1 MMANRLYRAQA
12 RRFLAW
18 RAEQDDAVLAFS
30 REHARSVFDESP
42 PRRAPASDNSGQDKL
57 RARVAAILH
66 GQMRARRM
74 KFMGGWK

>member
-18 RAEQDDAVLAFS
+18 RDEHDDAVIAFAYA
-30 REHARSVFDESP
+30 HNLTFFDESP
-42 PRRAPASDNSGQDKL
+42 PRRVPASRSGHDQSK
-57 RARVAAILH
+57 ARIAAILH

-74 KFMGGWK
+74 KFMGASK

>member
-18 RAEQDDAVLAFS
+18 RDEQDDAVLAFT
-30 REHARSVFDESP
+30 RTHARSIFDDPP
-42 PRRAPASDNSGQDKL
+42 PRRVPADRSGHDQSK
-57 RARVAAILH
+57 ARIAAILH

-74 KFMGGWK
+74 KFMGVGK

>member
-30 REHARSVFDESP
+30 RGHARSVFDESP
-42 PRRAPASDNSGQDKL
+42 PRRVPASRSGHDQSK
-57 RARVAAILH
+57 ARIAAILH

-74 KFMGGWK
+74 KFMGAGK